1 MEKSRHSGFKLEIPS
16 SYRLGNVRFAPG
28 SGHYASIELN
38 YRFVPKADI
47 RLDRVRTIS
56 NDAMWTPDPAFH

>member
-1 MEKSRHSGFKLEIPS
+1 MQDSTHKICNL
-16 SYRLGNVRFAPG
+16 NVRFTPG
-28 SGHYASIELN
+28 SGPSGN
-38 YRFVPKADI
+38 MMVKDRFVPKADI